1 MPHPRAAE
9 IVRDIFTK
17 VDEGLSPDRV
27 ARWLNKSGIQPW
39 VQAGNLA
46 ANIWRAETRP
56 EPCIQEQDNRANTVH
71 ADAQRT
77 KVRIVRREGTMSL
90 QRRKNRV
97 GHSLLKPLML
107 ATLLGLSGGVGDVFA
122 QKAYITNL
130 GSADVSVIDT
140 AANTVVTTS

>member
-1 MPHPRAAE
+1 
-9 IVRDIFTK
+9 
-17 VDEGLSPDRV
+17 
-27 ARWLNKSGIQPW
+27 
-39 VQAGNLA
+39 
-46 ANIWRAETRP
+46 
-56 EPCIQEQDNRANTVH
+56 
-71 ADAQRT
+71 
-77 KVRIVRREGTMSL
+77 MSL

-107 ATLLGLSGGVGDVFA
+107 ATLLGLSGGAGDVFA